1 MSPPLL
7 SHLDVDASDST
18 SVHLLFTTNPG
29 LEDIVGEELCSQVR
43 DHQLPEPAVEL
54 RPFGF
59 GGHVLARL
67 AATPEAAWM
76 AASRMRSV
84 HHVLRPLYIFHFE
97 PMSPDPLGS
106 IYETLLERGASAMET
121 ADSFR
126 VTTKRSG
133 DHPFTSLDVQRVAG
147 AALNARYG
155 TRVDLLN
162 FELNVRVDI
171 FGDMCIVGIQLTDDA
186 LSKRFTRLYSPGPA
200 LKSNV
205 AYALLRFAR
214 MDSNGV
220 ELADADGA
228 LLDPFCGSGTILIEA
243 AQLFPRLQ
251 ILGSDISSEA
261 VDGASRNIAA
271 AGLSHR
277 VHVACG
283 DALEMSQT
291 FGDERIGTI
300 VANPPYGVRL
310 SRGLNFFDFY
320 SKIMAQSA
328 QLLASGGRLVFIAW
342 KRGVVDRAN
351 QRLKLFRR
359 RHVRVVETGGIYPR
373 IYVLERK

>member
-1 MSPPLL
+1 M
-7 SHLDVDASDST
+7 
-18 SVHLLFTTNPG
+18 
-29 LEDIVGEELCSQVR
+29 
-43 DHQLPEPAVEL
+43 
-54 RPFGF
+54 
-59 GGHVLARL
+59 LARL

-84 HHVLRPLYIFHFE
+84 HHVLRPLYTFHFE

-186 LSKRFTRLYSPGPA
+186 LSKRFTRLYSPRPA

-277 VHVACG
+277 VHVRLRRCARNEPDIWRRAHRHHRCEP
-283 DALEMSQT
+283 AFWRPTEPRSQLLRFLLE
-291 FGDERIGTI
+291 D
-300 VANPPYGVRL
+300 
-310 SRGLNFFDFY
+310 
-320 SKIMAQSA
+320 MAQSA

-351 QRLKLFRR
+351 QRLKLFGEDTCASWRQAASTR
-359 RHVRVVETGGIYPR
+359 GSTCSSENRFAR
-373 IYVLERK
+373 IIDAPAS